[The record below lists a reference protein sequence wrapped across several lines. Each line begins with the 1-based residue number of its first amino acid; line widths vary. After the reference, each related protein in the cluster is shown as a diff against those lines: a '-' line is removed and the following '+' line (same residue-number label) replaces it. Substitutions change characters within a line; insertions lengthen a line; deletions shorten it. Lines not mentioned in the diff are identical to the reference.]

1 MKIHQGVVIAII
13 GGMCVIL
20 TIHLL
25 SLMSE
30 TKNLQASLIELQEK
44 EVVIKEGNE
53 ELQKDMEYMSY
64 PYNVEK
70 ILREQFNYKQAGEK
84 MIIVI
89 PGE

>member
-1 MKIHQGVVIAII
+1 MKIHQGVALAII
-13 GGMCVIL
+13 GGVCVVL

-25 SLMSE
+25 SLMSQTRE
-30 TKNLQASLIELQEK
+30 LHASLEELQEK
-44 EVVIKEGNE
+44 QTLIE
-53 ELQKDMEYMSY
+53 EENRELEKDLEYLSY
-64 PYNVEK
+64 PHNVEK

>member
-1 MKIHQGVVIAII
+1 MKIHQGVALAII
-13 GGMCVIL
+13 GGVCVVL

-25 SLMSE
+25 SLMSQTRE
-30 TKNLQASLIELQEK
+30 LHASLEELQEK
-44 EVVIKEGNE
+44 QAIIE
-53 ELQKDMEYMSY
+53 EENRELEKDLEYLSY
-64 PYNVEK
+64 PHNVEK